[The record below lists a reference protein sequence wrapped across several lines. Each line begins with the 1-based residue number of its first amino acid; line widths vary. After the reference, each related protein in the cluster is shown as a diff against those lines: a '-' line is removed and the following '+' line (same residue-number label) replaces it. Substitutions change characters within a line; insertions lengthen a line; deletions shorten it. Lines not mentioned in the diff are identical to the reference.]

1 MTGKSKRARAVSAV
15 GREIEA
21 ALGLGRS
28 ADVLTRWMAFRLAEV
43 RAAVEDAPT
52 AAARKA
58 ALAEQDALIMA
69 LWNQRGT
76 LPEPLGVDRRTGLAA
91 RIIQKLVSDPSVWDR
106 PDTPRNTVEALDSL
120 SYHWAYL
127 LSATAVLTY
136 KREAIA
142 LGPED
147 PDMPL
152 TDEERED
159 RKQWVELSERVLREV
174 RMREGSLHRE
184 PALSDDEAVV
194 NLEQDVGNAIAK
206 LRAHLDILEATLLP
220 DVQKNSSKKRVPK

>member
-52 AAARKA
+52 ATARKA
-58 ALAEQDALIMA
+58 ALAEHDALIMA
-69 LWNQRGT
+69 LWNQRDT

-91 RIIQKLVSDPSVWDR
+91 RIIQQLVSDLSVWNR
-106 PDTPRNTVEALDSL
+106 PDTPRNAVEALGGLRD
-120 SYHWAYL
+120 HWAYL
-127 LSATAVLTY
+127 LSAAAVLTY

-147 PDMPL
+147 PDLPL

-159 RKQWVELSERVLREV
+159 RKQWVELSERVLCEV
-174 RMREGSLHRE
+174 RMREGSLYRE
-184 PALSDDEAVV
+184 PAPSDDEAVV
-194 NLEQDVGNAIAK
+194 KLEQDVGNTIDK
-206 LRAHLDILEATLLP
+206 LRAHLDILEAMLLP
-220 DVQKNSSKKRVPK
+220 DIQKAPSKKRLTK

>member
-58 ALAEQDALIMA
+58 ALAEHDSLIMA

-91 RIIQKLVSDPSVWDR
+91 RIIRQLVGDPSVWNR
-106 PDTPRNTVEALDSL
+106 PDTPSNAVEVL
-120 SYHWAYL
+120 SGLRDHWAYL
-127 LSATAVLTY
+127 LSAAAVLIY

-142 LGPED
+142 LGQED
-147 PDMPL
+147 PDLPL

-159 RKQWVELSERVLREV
+159 RRQWAEMSQRVLRDI
-174 RMREGSLHRE
+174 RMREGSLYRE
-184 PALSDDEAVV
+184 TEPSDAEAVV
-194 NLEQDVGNAIAK
+194 KLEQDVGKTIAK
-206 LRAHLDILEATLLP
+206 LRAHLDVLEPILLP
-220 DVQKNSSKKRVPK
+220 DIQKDPPKNGHD